1 MQSVKFYAVAKIV
14 ASFKQNSFTPYASN
28 NRASRLR
35 AGATDQDSQR
45 GSTFTD
51 GAARFAALVAIDF
64 RETGCKKG
72 ITVTPAHVPRLFIM
86 CRGRRLDVLGCSP
99 AGSGGIHEPL
109 LRADGGS
116 NNVVLV
122 GSDAPPIL

>member
-1 MQSVKFYAVAKIV
+1 MQSRKL
-14 ASFKQNSFTPYASN
+14 SLLFKQNSFTPYPSN
-28 NRASRLR
+28 NPTSRLR

-72 ITVTPAHVPRLFIM
+72 ITVTPA
-86 CRGRRLDVLGCSP
+86 
-99 AGSGGIHEPL
+99 L
-109 LRADGGS
+109 LRRP
-116 NNVVLV
+116 L
-122 GSDAPPIL
+122 